1 MAKAKTLRY
10 IFTNRRYLLEFVLGS
25 FIYTLIYLAIISTNK
40 FIILSGL
47 LEVLIG
53 LLILSSSIL
62 LVIATFIIKNASK
75 PSGYAG
81 GAYSVI
87 VSLLGSLFV
96 SCGCQA
102 PLLATLLYFI
112 GLNAVEASYL
122 YSFFASYNAFI
133 LLAFIIINIF
143 LIYYYLGMASQYTKE
158 GKKEILRKFF
168 TK

>member
-1 MAKAKTLRY
+1 MAKAKTFKH
-10 IFTNRRYLLEFVLGS
+10 IFTKRLYFFEFVLGS
-25 FIYTLIYLAIISTNK
+25 LIYTLIYLAIVNTNK
-40 FIILSGL
+40 FIILGWLS
-47 LEVLIG
+47 EVLMG

-62 LVIATFIIKNASK
+62 LVIATFIIKSASK

-112 GLNAVEASYL
+112 GLNAVEASFL

-143 LIYYYLGMASQYTKE
+143 LTYYYLGMASQYTKE

>member
-25 FIYTLIYLAIISTNK
+25 LIYTLIYLAIVNTSK
-40 FIILSGL
+40 FIILGWLS
-47 LEVLIG
+47 EVLMG

-62 LVIATFIIKNASK
+62 LVIATFIIRSTSK

-81 GAYSVI
+81 GAYSI
-87 VSLLGSLFV
+87 IINLLGSLFV

-112 GLNAVEASYL
+112 GLNAVEVSFL

-133 LLAFIIINIF
+133 LLAFIIINIL
-143 LIYYYLGMASQYTKE
+143 LIYYYLGTASQYTKE

>member
-1 MAKAKTLRY
+1 MAKAKTFRY
-10 IFTNRRYLLEFVLGS
+10 IFTKRFYFLEFVLGS
-25 FIYTLIYLAIISTNK
+25 FIYAMIYFAIISTNK
-40 FIILSGL
+40 FIILSRL
-47 LEVLIG
+47 SEVLIG

-62 LVIATFIIKNASK
+62 LVIATFIIKSASK

-81 GAYSVI
+81 GVYSVI
-87 VSLLGSLFV
+87 INLLGSFFV

-102 PLLATLLYFI
+102 PLLVTLLYFI

-122 YSFFASYNAFI
+122 YSFLASYNAFI
-133 LLAFIIINIF
+133 LLAFIIINIL

-158 GKKEILRKFF
+158 GKNEILSKVF

>member
-1 MAKAKTLRY
+1 MAKAKTFKH
-10 IFTNRRYLLEFVLGS
+10 IFTKRLYFFEFVLGS
-25 FIYTLIYLAIISTNK
+25 LIYTLIYLAIVNTNK
-40 FIILSGL
+40 FIILSWL
-47 LEVLIG
+47 SEVLIG

-87 VSLLGSLFV
+87 VSLLGGLFV

-102 PLLATLLYFI
+102 PLLVTLLYFI
-112 GLNAVEASYL
+112 GLNAVEASFL

-143 LIYYYLGMASQYTKE
+143 LTYYYLGMASQYTKE